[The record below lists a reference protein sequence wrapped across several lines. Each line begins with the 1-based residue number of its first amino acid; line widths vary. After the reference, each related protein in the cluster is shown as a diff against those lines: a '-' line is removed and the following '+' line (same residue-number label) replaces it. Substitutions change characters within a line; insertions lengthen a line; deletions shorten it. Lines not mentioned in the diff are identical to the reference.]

1 MAQSV
6 EHHLGK
12 VEVPGSNPGNSS
24 KQKYRFRRYFC
35 LELIPGRAVT
45 RDIRLRR
52 AIINYCLLRK
62 FVAREYCAENAI
74 ASKHFRLVCDC

>member
-24 KQKYRFRRYFC
+24 KIDDRRPV
-35 LELIPGRAVT
+35 LA
-45 RDIRLRR
+45 RR
-52 AIINYCLLRK
+52 AAKSFLEVLVS
-62 FVAREYCAENAI
+62 VASN
-74 ASKHFRLVCDC
+74 SFKK

>member
-24 KQKYRFRRYFC
+24 KRGVAQ
-35 LELIPGRAVT
+35 L
-45 RDIRLRR
+45 
-52 AIINYCLLRK
+52 
-62 FVAREYCAENAI
+62 VARMVRDHEA
-74 ASKHFRLVCDC
+74 ASSSLAASTTQTHLYGGFLRGRSEHTL

>member
-24 KQKYRFRRYFC
+24 KRGVAQ
-35 LELIPGRAVT
+35 L
-45 RDIRLRR
+45 
-52 AIINYCLLRK
+52 
-62 FVAREYCAENAI
+62 VARMVRDHEAASSSLATSTKANEDAFGVLFAYCGLKEI
-74 ASKHFRLVCDC
+74 DLCGLM

>member
-24 KQKYRFRRYFC
+24 KRKTTVSVVFNVDFAKLWALQRFKDGF
-35 LELIPGRAVT
+35 LLIFNERA
-45 RDIRLRR
+45 RFGIL
-52 AIINYCLLRK
+52 
-62 FVAREYCAENAI
+62 
-74 ASKHFRLVCDC
+74 

>member
-24 KQKYRFRRYFC
+24 KIDDRRH
-35 LELIPGRAVT
+35 RACTNGGEV
-45 RDIRLRR
+45 I
-52 AIINYCLLRK
+52 
-62 FVAREYCAENAI
+62 FGGV
-74 ASKHFRLVCDC
+74 SKRSV